1 VRGGKGGGGGGGA
14 DLGCQHNQHILSLLL
29 LQISVLVSKGYK
41 AFVVDK
47 TLLQHSYLVY
57 LLSFRGFKI
66 LMGVLP
72 P

>member
-1 VRGGKGGGGGGGA
+1 VRGEGGWVGA
-14 DLGCQHNQHILSLLL
+14 DLSCLHNQHILSLLL
-29 LQISVLVSKGYK
+29 LQISVLASKGYE
-41 AFVVDK
+41 AFVVGK